1 MTSVNLPSKK
11 ILTLEAARAIGDVA
25 LAEATKRGLKKLVV
39 VVTDDAGRLIFL
51 ARQDEAEPAAIEIGI
66 AKARS
71 AAIFQKPTKEW
82 KERLLSGATWVL
94 AMPNLTPVEGGLP
107 ILVDGMI
114 VGGVGIAGAS
124 GVLDTEIGTAAVRAL
139 A

>member
-1 MTSVNLPSKK
+1 MTSINLPSKK

>member
-1 MTSVNLPSKK
+1 MTAINLPSKK
-11 ILTLEAARAIGDVA
+11 ILTLEAARRVADAA
-25 LAEATKRGLKKLVV
+25 LAEAAKLDLNRLVV
-39 VVTDDAGRLIFL
+39 VVADDAGRIIFL

-71 AAIFQKPTKEW
+71 AALFQKPTKEW

-94 AMPNLTPVEGGLP
+94 AMPNLTPVEGGQP
-107 ILVDGMI
+107 ILADGLVI
-114 VGGVGIAGAS
+114 GAVGIAGAS
-124 GVLDTEIGTAAVRAL
+124 GVLDTEIGTLAIGAL